1 MQAQPAYSLPQFPS
15 PCPHTALCQLG
26 WALRRCSALQDVA
39 GCSVSLPAVCLFVP
53 DMGGWLG
60 PPRWAGCRRLDGTGH
75 KETEGDR
82 TSWLCLPRQWRLGA
96 TQPLCLLSAGGE
108 AGGHAIV
115 SAWCGDNQLG
125 GWLFQVPPG
134 EPRASQTFPP
144 TPSEGL
150 GKEGSQAGWVLRGG
164 PRRPVSGMEASATA
178 PAAAQLLPVSLCR
191 ACRGCW
197 AWPQRGQVPVTA
209 VDQCPGWALLCL
221 VWAASPCGRVAVP
234 DGLGA
239 AVGHLLPR

>member
-1 MQAQPAYSLPQFPS
+1 M
-15 PCPHTALCQLG
+15 
-26 WALRRCSALQDVA
+26 RRCSALQDVA

-75 KETEGDR
+75 KETRGQDE
-82 TSWLCLPRQWRLGA
+82 LAVPA
-96 TQPLCLLSAGGE
+96 TAVAAWCDP
-108 AGGHAIV
+108 AIV
-115 SAWCGDNQLG
+115 LAIGWRGSRRPCHCVYVVRGQSG

-197 AWPQRGQVPVTA
+197 AWPQRGQVPVMA
-209 VDQCPGWALLCL
+209 VDQCPGWALPCL
-221 VWAASPCGRVAVP
+221 VRATSPCGRVAVP